1 VSGAPLASRA
11 AVVTGAG
18 RGIGAAI
25 ARALAG
31 AGASVVLAARTGAE
45 VEAVAASIRSSGG
58 QAWSEA
64 CDVADETSV
73 RQLGEASRRRLG
85 AVDIVVNNAGDASSS
100 PLATTSLE
108 EWNRLLAVNAT
119 GTFLVTREF
128 APAMAGRGRGR
139 VVNIASTAGL
149 EGGKYIAPYAA
160 AKHAVIG
167 FTKSIA
173 LELADRGVTVNAV
186 CPGYVDT
193 PLTDRSI
200 ANVQARTGLDRPA
213 ALGALLASSG
223 QARLVSP
230 EEVAAEVLR
239 LCLDGAAG
247 VTGQSIALSGS
258 NARDGGTAP
267 R

>member
-1 VSGAPLASRA
+1 MTNHPLASRG

-18 RGIGAAI
+18 RGIGEAV

-31 AGASVVLAARTGAE
+31 AGATLLLASRTPAE
-45 VEAVAASIRSSGG
+45 VEAVATSIRAAGG
-58 QAWSEA
+58 RAWSA
-64 CDVADETSV
+64 VCDVTDEAAV
-73 RQLGEASRRRLG
+73 RRLG
-85 AVDIVVNNAGDASSS
+85 EEATRRLGDVDIVVNNAGDAESS
-100 PLATTSLE
+100 PLATTTLAA
-108 EWNRLLAVNAT
+108 WNRLLAVNAT

-128 APAMAGRGRGR
+128 APAMAARGRGR

-160 AKHAVIG
+160 AKHAVVG

-200 ANVQARTGLDRPA
+200 ANVQARTGLDA
-213 ALGALLASSG
+213 AGALAAILASGG
-223 QARLVSP
+223 QARLVQP
-230 EEVAAEVLR
+230 AEVAAEVLR
-239 LCLDGAAG
+239 LCLDEAAG
-247 VTGQSIALSGS
+247 LTGRSIRIPALDAAG
-258 NARDGGTAP
+258 GGTTT